1 MNFNDHSSY
10 RDSHALLS
18 ASKYH
23 WLNYSDDKMM
33 EYFSKVD
40 AAKLGTRLHAFAA
53 EAIELRQKLPKS
65 RRTLNM
71 YVNDCIGYKM
81 TPEVIL
87 MYSPILFGTAD
98 AVSFRKNRL
107 RIFDL
112 KTGIVPAHMEQLMI
126 YECYFCLEYH
136 IKPADIKSEL
146 RIYQNDDILVYN
158 PSVDEI
164 VPLIDKI
171 ISFDK
176 LLEKMKDEE

>member
-112 KTGIVPAHMEQLMI
+112 KTGIVPAHMEQLLI
-126 YECYFCLEYH
+126 YASLFWLEYGYYTGS
-136 IKPADIKSEL
+136 IEIEL
-146 RIYQNDDILVYN
+146 RIYQNDEVFIFEPEPEDMAPI
-158 PSVDEI
+158 
-164 VPLIDKI
+164 IDKI
-171 ISFDK
+171 ISAEK
-176 LLEKMKDEE
+176 LFRSIEE